1 MKYDRNTMKSLQEAY
16 ESVSE
21 DKFYSGK
28 DRDPNTGLPKGLKP
42 EKAKKVKTKKAKKPN
57 YEGSTAGSDV
67 NDLKDS
73 YFPEEQEHEGMK
85 YSDKKKLE
93 RQEQLKKAS
102 KKAPVVKNKIVP
114 TKKRVDEAIEMSRK
128 EYNKIHKDFKGE
140 IDKDGNAYVVVGQD
154 TPTGNRVTR
163 RRQYKITNNKPTNDA
178 VKNESVEKNCGCGQI
193 PCKTYGNVNEKKKEM
208 DDKMKEVD
216 DMRSLPTRM
225 NLIKTK
231 LRAMGL
237 NMSHELKGKELSEV
251 INYAVSHYIS
261 EEGYDHYRD
270 NILMKGGDHRS
281 KETRERSNTP
291 SEQPKGQTAAQKDA
305 KGKSALE
312 LVKADITKKHGKGAI
327 MDVKKKR
334 KD

>member
-16 ESVSE
+16 ESVNE
-21 DKFYSGK
+21 DNFYSGE
-28 DRDPNTGLPKGLKP
+28 DRNKTTGNPKKISNKKKKKLTDTGIKSQKQLDQMRKGL
-42 EKAKKVKTKKAKKPN
+42 
-57 YEGSTAGSDV
+57 GAGSDLR
-67 NDLKDS
+67 D
-73 YFPEEQEHEGMK
+73 
-85 YSDKKKLE
+85 
-93 RQEQLKKAS
+93 
-102 KKAPVVKNKIVP
+102 I
-114 TKKRVDEAIEMSRK
+114 TDE
-128 EYNKIHKDFKGE
+128 
-140 IDKDGNAYVVVGQD
+140 
-154 TPTGNRVTR
+154 
-163 RRQYKITNNKPTNDA
+163 
-178 VKNESVEKNCGCGQI
+178 VEKNCGCGET
-193 PCKTYGNVNEKKKEM
+193 PCKTYSKQ
-208 DDKMKEVD
+208 KEVE

-261 EEGYDHYRD
+261 EEGYDRYRD

-291 SEQPKGQTAAQKDA
+291 SEQPKGQTAAQKAA

-312 LVKADITKKHGKGAI
+312 LVKADITKKYGKGAI